1 MEIMQVIG
9 SLVCTQR
16 VAGLDHCYL
25 RVLRT
30 SKGKINV
37 AVDPVGVSV
46 GNWVFT
52 ASGSAARF
60 ACPNPEVLTDLT
72 IGGIIDF
79 WRPDG

>member
-1 MEIMQVIG
+1 MEIMEVIG

-37 AVDPVGVSV
+37 AVDPRRRVCGQLGVHSQR
-46 GNWVFT
+46 F
-52 ASGSAARF
+52 SGPL
-60 ACPNPEVLTDLT
+60 CLPQP
-72 IGGIIDF
+72 
-79 WRPDG
+79 